1 MAIQLKSARVERWPV
16 QGSFVISRG
25 AKTHVDVV
33 VAEIEGEGEL
43 GRGEGTPIYYLGEDA
58 AGCRDQILH
67 AAPHIA
73 DLDAAGAR
81 AAVQE
86 LMAAGAARN
95 ALDCALWDLE
105 ARQRGLRLWQ
115 LAGCGGAPTSR
126 VTAFTI
132 SLGSPGAMAEQAA
145 TAEADGYRL
154 LKIKL
159 TGENDRLRVAAVR
172 KGAPGARLIA
182 DANESWRDIDILSE
196 AEALADL
203 GVEMIEQP
211 VPVGADALLDPIYAP
226 IPFVADESCQTAAD
240 VVRVGA
246 FYDGVNIKLDKAGG
260 LTEAL
265 RIADAAD
272 AAGLSIMVG
281 CMLSTS
287 LAIAPAFVLAQRARW
302 VDLDGPALLE
312 RDREGGFEFRE
323 GRIGPPV
330 ISG

>member
-1 MAIQLKSARVERWPV
+1 MAIHLKSVRVERWPV
-16 QGSFVISRG
+16 AGAFVISRG

-33 VAEIEGEGEL
+33 VAEVEDGDTI
-43 GRGEGTPIYYLGEDA
+43 GRGEGTPVYYLGEDA
-58 AGCRDQILH
+58 AGCRDQILQ
-67 AAPHIA
+67 AASLVA
-73 DLDAAGAR
+73 GLGAAEARGAI
-81 AAVQE
+81 QE
-86 LMAAGAARN
+86 IMAPGAARN

-105 ARQRGLRLWQ
+105 AKQRGLRLWQ
-115 LAGCGGAPTSR
+115 LAGCDGAPTAR

-132 SLGSPGAMAEQAA
+132 SLGTPGAMAEAAA

-159 TGENDRLRVAAVR
+159 TGEDDRLRVAGVR
-172 KGAPGARLIA
+172 KGAPNARLIV
-182 DANESWRDIDILSE
+182 DANESWGQVDLLGE
-196 AEALADL
+196 AEALADI

-211 VPVGADALLDPIYAP
+211 VPVGADALLDGVYAP
-226 IPFVADESCQTAAD
+226 IPFVADESCHTAAD
-240 VVRVGA
+240 VARIGP

-265 RIADAAD
+265 RLADAAD

-281 CMLSTS
+281 CMLCTS

-302 VDLDGPALLE
+302 VDLDGPALLA

-323 GRIGPPV
+323 GRVAPPL
-330 ISG
+330 